1 MTMTTKT
8 KMAVIAAFVTVL
20 AGVPAAYA
28 ADQQATGAEM
38 DYQLNIE
45 MARQGASN
53 SGAHAQA
60 PRSANRVQSNVS
72 TQADDFQL
80 DGR

>member
-8 KMAVIAAFVTVL
+8 KMAAIAAFLTVL
-20 AGVPAAYA
+20 ASMPAAYA
-28 ADQQATGAEM
+28 ADQQITGNEQ

-45 MARQGASN
+45 MARQGASL

-60 PRSANRVQSNVS
+60 PAHVNRVQSNVS